1 MALLFY
7 FFVVIDTNQNEG
19 AFVVL
24 EHVGI
29 VASMNMG
36 NRQIGVVRGYV
47 FDDKT
52 MVHTEFADRS
62 GVSKPQSF
70 LRYNAFLTIA
80 HRKG

>member
-1 MALLFY
+1 MALLLY
-7 FFVVIDTNQNEG
+7 FFVVVDTNQNEG

-47 FDDKT
+47 VDDMT
-52 MVHTEFADRS
+52 MVRTEFADRS

-70 LRYNAFLTIA
+70 SAI
-80 HRKG
+80 